1 MRTFS
6 RAVRCT
12 AHAGLLGGLVAAPLA
27 GIAADNGT
35 AFNPKISLILQG
47 NYANYSNS
55 TPTLV
60 PGFLLPGRDSFVP
73 SGLSLNETE
82 LAVESNI
89 DDYFHGWASIALDND
104 ANGNTNVSVENAYI
118 DTLALPYGFAARLG
132 RFYSEIGYLN
142 HVHAHAWDFI
152 DQPLIYSTM
161 LNSQYYD
168 DGGQVRWIAP
178 TDFLLEVGGELLRGG
193 QFPGGGSHRSGIPAK
208 TAFVHVG
215 DDLGDSWSYRVG
227 LSYLRI
233 DEDRRLTG
241 DPVQTAFSG
250 NSGLGAL
257 DFVFKWSPHGNPTV
271 NNAVIQ
277 GEYFHRR
284 ESGALINDPDGAAIA
299 SDYHGRDSG
308 YYLQGVY
315 QFVPHWRIGV
325 RYDWIESDNTVSN
338 PAPDTD
344 LATLADNSRHPQRE
358 SAMVDW
364 SHSEFSRIRLQYN
377 RDRSRPGGATDNQIF
392 LQYIFAMGS
401 HPAHTF

>member
-1 MRTFS
+1 
-6 RAVRCT
+6 
-12 AHAGLLGGLVAAPLA
+12 
-27 GIAADNGT
+27 
-35 AFNPKISLILQG
+35 
-47 NYANYSNS
+47 
-55 TPTLV
+55 
-60 PGFLLPGRDSFVP
+60 
-73 SGLSLNETE
+73 
-82 LAVESNI
+82 
-89 DDYFHGWASIALDND
+89 
-104 ANGNTNVSVENAYI
+104 
-118 DTLALPYGFAARLG
+118 
-132 RFYSEIGYLN
+132 
-142 HVHAHAWDFI
+142 
-152 DQPLIYSTM
+152 
-161 LNSQYYD
+161 
-168 DGGQVRWIAP
+168 
-178 TDFLLEVGGELLRGG
+178 
-193 QFPGGGSHRSGIPAK
+193 
-208 TAFVHVG
+208 
-215 DDLGDSWSYRVG
+215 
-227 LSYLRI
+227 
-233 DEDRRLTG
+233 
-241 DPVQTAFSG
+241 
-250 NSGLGAL
+250 
-257 DFVFKWSPHGNPTV
+257 V